1 MISCQ
6 SSVLTAASQSRD
18 REGAVAADGSRRTAK
33 SHVLP
38 HGVAILVGLMVA
50 VVLVAQ
56 IGPDAQPER
65 RLEDAL
71 YRQDVLGDLKGA
83 VEQYQ
88 AIAGQAGASRELAAR
103 AVLGLAHCEEKLG
116 EHAQAQAQYRRLL
129 RDYSDQTEAAAEARR
144 QIAEPEDAIS
154 GPRNLNFAEGQ
165 PGKVP
170 PGWFVPAL
178 PRDAD
183 YLAAL
188 SRTGCRDSAG
198 CAVVL
203 VPSNAPRPF
212 SSLSQSFSAAAYR
225 GKTVRLRAWL
235 RLESTAPDDR
245 AQMWLSVD
253 RENRQQGFFDNMDD
267 RPIRSSEWTRTEITG
282 PVAPDAQFINIG
294 VMSVGRG
301 RVWVDGVTFEI
312 AGT

>member
-1 MISCQ
+1 MRANGIKRSFC
-6 SSVLTAASQSRD
+6 LAGGL
-18 REGAVAADGSRRTAK
+18 GAV
-33 SHVLP
+33 L
-38 HGVAILVGLMVA
+38 
-50 VVLVAQ
+50 LVAFAAQ
-56 IGPDAQPER
+56 LAPDGQPER
-65 RLEDAL
+65 RMEDAR
-71 YRQDVLGDLKGA
+71 YREAVVGDLKGA
-83 VEQYQ
+83 IEEYR
-88 AIAGQAGASRELAAR
+88 AIAAEAGVSREMAAR
-103 AVLGLAHCEEKLG
+103 AVLGLAHCLEKLG
-116 EHAQAQAQYRRLL
+116 LRAQAEAQYRRLL
-129 RDYSDQTEAAAEARR
+129 RDYSDQTEEAAEARR
-144 QIAEPEDAIS
+144 QIAEPEDAIF

-188 SRTGCRDSAG
+188 SRTGCRDSVG

-225 GKTVRLRAWL
+225 GRSVRLGAWL
-235 RLESTAPDDR
+235 RLESADPEDR

-267 RPIRSSEWTRTEITG
+267 RPIRSSEWTYIEITG
-282 PVAPDAQFINIG
+282 PVAPDARFINIG

-301 RVWVDGVTFEI
+301 RVWVDGVSFEVL
-312 AGT
+312 GT

>member
-1 MISCQ
+1 M
-6 SSVLTAASQSRD
+6 
-18 REGAVAADGSRRTAK
+18 
-33 SHVLP
+33 
-38 HGVAILVGLMVA
+38 
-50 VVLVAQ
+50 
-56 IGPDAQPER
+56 
-65 RLEDAL
+65 
-71 YRQDVLGDLKGA
+71 
-83 VEQYQ
+83 
-88 AIAGQAGASRELAAR
+88 AAR
-103 AVLGLAHCEEKLG
+103 AVLGLAHCLEKRGMRARAEE
-116 EHAQAQAQYRRLL
+116 QYRRLL
-129 RDYSDQTEAAAEARR
+129 REYSDQTEAVAEARR
-144 QIAEPEDAIS
+144 QIAEPEDSLS

-225 GKTVRLRAWL
+225 GKTVRLGAWL
-235 RLESTAPDDR
+235 RLEPADSDDR

-267 RPIRSSEWTRTEITG
+267 RPIRSSVWTRTEIIG
-282 PVAPDAQFINIG
+282 PIAPDARFINIG
-294 VMSVGRG
+294 VMSVGHG
-301 RVWVDGVTFEI
+301 RVWVDGVSFEV

>member
-1 MISCQ
+1 M
-6 SSVLTAASQSRD
+6 
-18 REGAVAADGSRRTAK
+18 GAVA
-33 SHVLP
+33 
-38 HGVAILVGLMVA
+38 VAILAAQVA
-50 VVLVAQ
+50 
-56 IGPDAQPER
+56 PDAQPER
-65 RLEDAL
+65 LMEDAR
-71 YRQDVLGDLKGA
+71 YREAVLGDLKGA
-83 VEQYQ
+83 IDQYTAVAAQ
-88 AIAGQAGASRELAAR
+88 PGISREMAAR
-103 AVLGLAHCEEKLG
+103 AVLGLAHCLEKTG
-116 EHAQAQAQYRRLL
+116 RRAQAETQYRRLL

-154 GPRNLNFAEGQ
+154 GPRNLDFADGQ

-188 SRTGCRDSAG
+188 SRTGCRGAAG

-235 RLESTAPDDR
+235 RLESTDPDDR

-282 PVAPDAQFINIG
+282 PVAPDARFINIG

-301 RVWVDGVTFEI
+301 RVWVDEVSFEVL
-312 AGT
+312 GT

>member
-1 MISCQ
+1 MRSNQ
-6 SSVLTAASQSRD
+6 P
-18 REGAVAADGSRRTAK
+18 GSRA
-33 SHVLP
+33 
-38 HGVAILVGLMVA
+38 
-50 VVLVAQ
+50 
-56 IGPDAQPER
+56 
-65 RLEDAL
+65 
-71 YRQDVLGDLKGA
+71 
-83 VEQYQ
+83 
-88 AIAGQAGASRELAAR
+88 
-103 AVLGLAHCEEKLG
+103 
-116 EHAQAQAQYRRLL
+116 
-129 RDYSDQTEAAAEARR
+129 
-144 QIAEPEDAIS
+144 
-154 GPRNLNFAEGQ
+154 
-165 PGKVP
+165 
-170 PGWFVPAL
+170 
-178 PRDAD
+178 
-183 YLAAL
+183 
-188 SRTGCRDSAG
+188 GCRDSAG

-301 RVWVDGVTFEI
+301 RVWVDGVTFEVV
-312 AGT
+312 GT

>member
-1 MISCQ
+1 MGKLLGL
-6 SSVLTAASQSRD
+6 VTALLALTLAAQ
-18 REGAVAADGSRRTAK
+18 VAHDG
-33 SHVLP
+33 
-38 HGVAILVGLMVA
+38 
-50 VVLVAQ
+50 
-56 IGPDAQPER
+56 QPER
-65 RLEDAL
+65 RLEEAR
-71 YRQDVLGDLKGA
+71 YREIVLGDLPGA
-83 VEQYQ
+83 IEEYQ
-88 AIAGQAGASRELAAR
+88 AIPAQAGVSRELAAQ
-103 AVLGLAHCEEKLG
+103 AVLGLAHCLEKLG
-116 EHAQAQAQYRRLL
+116 NRAQAEAQYRRLL

-144 QIAEPEDAIS
+144 QIAEPEDALS

-188 SRTGCRDSAG
+188 SRSGCRGPAA

-203 VPSNAPRPF
+203 VPPNAPRPF
-212 SSLSQSFSAAAYR
+212 SILSQSFSAAAYR

-235 RLESTAPDDR
+235 RLESADPEDR

-253 RENRQQGFFDNMDD
+253 RENRQQGFSDNMDD

-282 PVAPDAQFINIG
+282 PVAPDARFINIG

-301 RVWVDGVTFEI
+301 RVWVDGVTFEVV
-312 AGT
+312 GM

>member
-1 MISCQ
+1 MRPNGIQKKVCL
-6 SSVLTAASQSRD
+6 LT
-18 REGAVAADGSRRTAK
+18 GLTTA
-33 SHVLP
+33 L
-38 HGVAILVGLMVA
+38 A
-50 VVLVAQ
+50 LVAFAAQ
-56 IGPDAQPER
+56 LAPDAQPER

-71 YRQDVLGDLKGA
+71 YREAVLGDLKGA
-83 VEQYQ
+83 MEGYQ
-88 AIAGQAGASRELAAR
+88 AVAGQPGVSREMAAR
-103 AVLGLAHCEEKLG
+103 AVLGLAHCLEKLG
-116 EHAQAQAQYRRLL
+116 LRAQAEAQYRRLL
-129 RDYSDQTEAAAEARR
+129 RDYSDQAEAAAEARR
-144 QIAEPEDAIS
+144 QVAEPEDVIS

-178 PRDAD
+178 PRDAN

-188 SRTGCRDSAG
+188 SRTGCRDAAG

-212 SSLSQSFSAAAYR
+212 SSLSQSFGAAAYR

-235 RLESTAPDDR
+235 RLEPADADDR

-301 RVWVDGVTFEI
+301 RVWVEGVTFEVV
-312 AGT
+312 GT